1 MQTQIYQQQI
11 PALQQQQQFVSIPLQ
26 AHDQFGKSLQKG
38 FSTTQIHKAP
48 LPPKLGKPNKN
59 MIEQNNDALISNGQ
73 FRIGNQQALNDNKYF
88 EIKYTN
94 QEPSNH
100 VNQYHWEQNYNQ
112 NVNQENLLTKYSQAN
127 SQIRSS
133 NYISNPYVITSS
145 NIQILPISIE
155 KVNSVKGLIQSES
168 ISTPIYQPE
177 QNISPISK
185 MSLTNNQMPQQQNI
199 DFQAGQYLQNLQDQM
214 KNQIQPI
221 RQEEINT
228 QQDKLKRSYSEYLP
242 KKENNL
248 NEFKQFQIYL
258 SKVTID
264 PNDYLNFQTSNISE
278 NIKESSQESELKI
291 DLKYT
296 NYIDGGGS
304 PFTLNKNPQKPNFF
318 KTYEQLQKQDESQK
332 GVQSFQKQSQEYQ
345 KQYNENEKILQPPRK
360 TSVQCQRLK
369 DNNTVTILEIEDYGN
384 YQSEAQNQENQKQEN
399 NIQGVQQ
406 KNFYN
411 TTNLEK
417 FESFGKLNFD
427 NEGTN
432 QPDQQVK
439 YISNDIPN
447 YNSIVNYNSNGNQDS
462 LIAPQNNNL
471 QLPQGLNLLSSINSN
486 ITGNEQ
492 SPFCSSFIRQSD
504 LIRKRMNSTDDPQ
517 VFFNQTNLHNLFSNP
532 SSTKNARSE
541 SNAINII
548 ETHSINNYN
557 SQPQS
562 QLQGQKQAQSNSIQE
577 TNEEYTESIV
587 IDQIKNFNQKSI
599 KDTNNSNKIKQD
611 LNRPS
616 LPKPL
621 TNKEQSL
628 FKSKSTENISQ
639 NNNYNLSQN
648 DNKSY
653 YLQKA
658 EQILKQLG
666 QNPSFSNNTN
676 ITISSQNIA
685 NPNLYLTIDEKQS
698 NLTNNMQNSVNQV
711 KLLPKQENTT
721 NLIDSSSCTT
731 ERRKKNINQIVQK
744 CVERTQNLIEKLKS
758 KSKKQQLQ
766 KYTNILNQAQESP
779 KKIEKSKKHEEIRQS
794 RQKVDELVN
803 EALYRSRQVI
813 QRHFQSKN
821 LAGSPPAQTYDQ
833 DEQQDYQDNQVNYN
847 TNYQFQHTQLNYDQ
861 NSAQSKDNNT
871 FGYSS
876 NQNKEPLSPNTN
888 LQFQQNNLSDPY
900 QQMDYQ
906 IRITPIGSDQKSP
919 LQNEDHQLNSFSK
932 ENNSI
937 SFDIQAGNSGKSN
950 QLTSQENLSPFKQNL
965 QSFGSSNK
973 QKEESTYINNRQ
985 QKQIAYENSNQNFI
999 FEGVLDAN
1007 GKKQGY
1013 GILRNKQNQ
1022 MVIYEGEWVNDL
1034 FDGQGIL
1041 YNQFPENLQN
1051 SFSYSDFNKI
1061 SNYWK
1066 VYEGEFQLGLKNG
1079 SGTLVFTNEEKYSG
1093 KFINDKVNGEG
1104 VFYSNDSKKQPIV
1117 GLWVNNILSKIL

>member
-11 PALQQQQQFVSIPLQ
+11 PALKQQQQQFTSIPIQ
-26 AHDQFGKSLQKG
+26 ANDQYGKSLQKV
-38 FSTTQIHKAP
+38 FSSTSIHKAP

-59 MIEQNNDALISNGQ
+59 PIEQNTDTLVSYGQ
-73 FRIGNQQALNDNKYF
+73 FRIGNQQNLQDNKYT
-88 EIKYTN
+88 I
-94 QEPSNH
+94 QETIN
-100 VNQYHWEQNYNQ
+100 NNKQYNWEQNYYQHANQ
-112 NVNQENLLTKYSQAN
+112 DNLLSRYSQTN
-127 SQIRSS
+127 SQIGSS

-145 NIQILPISIE
+145 NIQILPISME
-155 KVNSVKGLIQSES
+155 KINSVKGLIQSES

-185 MSLTNNQMPQQQNI
+185 MSLTNTQTSLLQNT
-199 DFQAGQYLQNLQDQM
+199 DFQAGQHLQKLQDQA
-214 KNQIQPI
+214 KNQIQSI
-221 RQEEINT
+221 RQEEINN
-228 QQDKLKRSYSEYLP
+228 QQEKLKRSNSEYLP

-258 SKVTID
+258 NKVTID
-264 PNDYLNFQTSNISE
+264 PNDYLNFQASSINE
-278 NIKESSQESELKI
+278 NKKESSQENELKI

-304 PFTLNKNPQKPNFF
+304 PFTLNKNPQKPSFI
-318 KTYEQLQKQDESQK
+318 KIYEQLQKQDESQK
-332 GVQSFQKQSQEYQ
+332 GVQYLQNQEYQ
-345 KQYNENEKILQPPRK
+345 TQYLENEKILQPPRK

-369 DNNTVTILEIEDYGN
+369 ENNTVTILEIEDYGS
-384 YQSEAQNQENQKQEN
+384 YQSQVQENQKQESEA
-399 NIQGVQQ
+399 QDAQQ
-406 KNFYN
+406 KQFYN
-411 TTNLEK
+411 NTNLQK

-427 NEGTN
+427 NEGCN
-432 QPDQQVK
+432 QADQKVK
-439 YISNDIPN
+439 YNSNDLPN
-447 YNSIVNYNSNGNQDS
+447 YNTIVNYNSNGNQDS
-462 LIAPQNNNL
+462 IIAPQNNNT

-504 LIRKRMNSTDDPQ
+504 LIRKRMNSTDDPY

-541 SNAINII
+541 SNPINII

-557 SQPQS
+557 SQPQN
-562 QLQGQKQAQSNSIQE
+562 QLNGQKQMQSNSIQE

-587 IDQIKNFNQKSI
+587 IDQIKNFNQNRASLRE
-599 KDTNNSNKIKQD
+599 NNNNASQKNKQD

-621 TNKEQSL
+621 TSKEQSL

-639 NNNYNLSQN
+639 NNPQNFSQN
-648 DNKSY
+648 ENKSY

-658 EQILKQLG
+658 EQILQQLG
-666 QNPSFSNNTN
+666 QNPSFTNNTN

-685 NPNLYLTIDEKQS
+685 NPNLYLTIDEKSS
-698 NLTNNMQNSVNQV
+698 NFTTNLQNQVNQT

-721 NLIDSSSCTT
+721 NNIDSSSCTT

-766 KYTNILNQAQESP
+766 KQINILSQAQESP

-803 EALYRSRQVI
+803 EALYRSRQVV

-821 LAGSPPAQTYDQ
+821 LASPPPAQTYDQ
-833 DEQQDYQDNQVNYN
+833 DAYQDQQDNQMYYN

-876 NQNKEPLSPNTN
+876 NQNKESLSPNIN
-888 LQFQQNNLSDPY
+888 LQFQQNNLLDPY
-900 QQMDYQ
+900 QQINYQ
-906 IRITPIGSDQKSP
+906 IRITPMGSDQKSP
-919 LQNEDHQLNSFSK
+919 QQNQDHQLNSISK

-965 QSFGSSNK
+965 QSFGSNNI
-973 QKEESTYINNRQ
+973 QKEESSNSSRQ
-985 QKQIAYENSNQNFI
+985 EKQIDRENFNQNYI

-1022 MVIYEGEWVNDL
+1022 TVIYEGEWVNDL

-1041 YNQFPENLQN
+1041 YNQFAENLQN

-1093 KFINDKVNGEG
+1093 KFVNDKVNGEG
-1104 VFYSNDSKKQPIV
+1104 VFYSNDNKKQPIV

>member
-11 PALQQQQQFVSIPLQ
+11 PALQQQHQFVSIHLPMN
-26 AHDQFGKSLQKG
+26 DQLGKGLQKG
-38 FSTTQIHKAP
+38 FSTSSIHKAP
-48 LPPKLGKPNKN
+48 LPPKLGKSNKIP
-59 MIEQNNDALISNGQ
+59 IEQNNDILVSYGQ
-73 FRIGNQQALNDNKYF
+73 FKIENQQIQHDNKYF
-88 EIKYTN
+88 DNKYTSLG
-94 QEPSNH
+94 PSNNIKQYNWES
-100 VNQYHWEQNYNQ
+100 NQYQ
-112 NVNQENLLTKYSQAN
+112 NVNQENLLGKYSQTN
-127 SQIRSS
+127 SQIGSS
-133 NYISNPYVITSS
+133 NQISNPYFITSS
-145 NIQILPISIE
+145 NIQILPISME

-185 MSLTNNQMPQQQNI
+185 MSLTNAQIPLQQNT
-199 DFQAGQYLQNLQDQM
+199 DFQASQYLQKLQDQV
-214 KNQIQPI
+214 KNQVQAI
-221 RQEEINT
+221 RQDEIM
-228 QQDKLKRSYSEYLP
+228 QEKLKRSNSEYLP
-242 KKENNL
+242 KRENNL

-258 SKVTID
+258 NKVTID
-264 PNDYLNFQTSNISE
+264 PNDYLNFQASSISE
-278 NIKESSQESELKI
+278 NKNESSQENALKI

-296 NYIDGGGS
+296 DQIYGGGS
-304 PFTLNKNPQKPNFF
+304 PFTLNKNPQKPNFL
-318 KTYEQLQKQDESQK
+318 KTYESLQKQDESQK
-332 GVQSFQKQSQEYQ
+332 AVHSIQKQDINQEYQ
-345 KQYNENEKILQPPRK
+345 KQKEENLKILQPPRK

-369 DNNTVTILEIEDYGN
+369 ENNTVTILEIEDYGS
-384 YQSEAQNQENQKQEN
+384 YQSDVQNYENYKQENQA
-399 NIQGVQQ
+399 QGAQQ
-406 KNFYN
+406 KYFYN
-411 TTNLEK
+411 TSNLQK

-427 NEGTN
+427 NEGKN
-432 QPDQQVK
+432 QADQQAK
-439 YISNDIPN
+439 NTFNDIPN
-447 YNSIVNYNSNGNQDS
+447 YNALVNYNSGNQES
-462 LIAPQNNNL
+462 LIAPQNNNT
-471 QLPQGLNLLSSINSN
+471 QLPQGLNLLSSIDSN

-504 LIRKRMNSTDDPQ
+504 LIRKRMNSADDPQ
-517 VFFNQTNLHNLFSNP
+517 VFFNQANLHNLFSNP

-541 SNAINII
+541 SNPINII
-548 ETHSINNYN
+548 ETHSIINYN

-577 TNEEYTESIV
+577 TNKEYTESIV
-587 IDQIKNFNQKSI
+587 IDQIKNFNQKRASL
-599 KDTNNSNKIKQD
+599 KENNVSNQNKQD
-611 LNRPS
+611 LNRPY

-639 NNNYNLSQN
+639 NNPQNFSQN

-658 EQILKQLG
+658 EQILQQLG
-666 QNPSFSNNTN
+666 QNPSFTNNTN

-685 NPNLYLTIDEKQS
+685 NPNLYLTIDEKS
-698 NLTNNMQNSVNQV
+698 NNLTTNVQNQVNQA
-711 KLLPKQENTT
+711 KLIPKQDNAT
-721 NLIDSSSCTT
+721 NIIDSSSCTT
-731 ERRKKNINQIVQK
+731 ERRKKNINQLVQK

-758 KSKKQQLQ
+758 KSNKHQLKKQV
-766 KYTNILNQAQESP
+766 NILSQAQESP
-779 KKIEKSKKHEEIRQS
+779 KKIQKSKKHEEIRQS
-794 RQKVDELVN
+794 RQKVNELVN
-803 EALYRSRQVI
+803 EALYRSRQVV
-813 QRHFQSKN
+813 QRHSQSKN
-821 LAGSPPAQTYDQ
+821 VASSPPAQAYDQ
-833 DEQQDYQDNQVNYN
+833 DAQQNQHDNQIYYN
-847 TNYQFQHTQLNYDQ
+847 TNYQLQHTQTNYDQ

-876 NQNKEPLSPNTN
+876 NQNKEPLSPIPN
-888 LQFQQNNLSDPY
+888 LQFQQNNLLDPY
-900 QQMDYQ
+900 QQINCQ
-906 IRITPIGSDQKSP
+906 IRITPMGSDQKSP
-919 LQNEDHQLNSFSK
+919 QYNQDPQLNSFSK

-973 QKEESTYINNRQ
+973 QKEESSYLN
-985 QKQIAYENSNQNFI
+985 KQDNQISHDNLNQNYI

-1093 KFINDKVNGEG
+1093 KFINDKINGEG
-1104 VFYSNDSKKQPIV
+1104 VFYSNDNKKQPIV
-1117 GLWVNNILSKIL
+1117 GLWVNNFLSKIL